1 MNILIIGQGGREHA
15 LAWKISQ
22 SPEVENIYI
31 APGNPGTAQEPK
43 CKNITIT
50 VDDIPAL
57 LKFAQTHLIDL
68 TIVGP
73 ELPLTLGIVDEFTQ
87 HGLKCFGATQAASQL
102 ESSKT
107 FCKKFAE
114 KYQIP
119 TAKAASFTDIEKA
132 RYYAQNHPLPFVIKA
147 DGLAAGKGVVI
158 IDNYSQA
165 MQTIDAMLGDKQFGK
180 ASQKIII
187 ETFLAGEEVSY
198 FVIADGENF
207 LTLAT
212 AQDHKAR
219 DNGDKGPNTGGMGAF
234 SPAPLVDN
242 LLEQK
247 IIDRIIQ
254 PTITGM
260 QQENIPY
267 TGFLFAGIMVVKG
280 EPYLLEYNCRLGDPE
295 TQAILLRLKSDLI
308 SIILAALNKSLT
320 SVNPVWLSDVALNV
334 VMCAAGYPENYE
346 KGKIINGLD
355 DAHADFAFKIFHAG
369 TQKVNGKILT
379 QGGRVLSIA
388 SFGKNVAIAQK
399 NAYHIVNQINFSGA
413 LFRTDIGY
421 KAISATD

>member
-158 IDNYSQA
+158 IDNYSLKLIA
-165 MQTIDAMLGDKQFGK
+165 LVDIEYNALRFARNNDTRCLSYLVFGK
-180 ASQKIII
+180 FINTNKSICKI
-187 ETFLAGEEVSY
+187 
-198 FVIADGENF
+198 
-207 LTLAT
+207 
-212 AQDHKAR
+212 
-219 DNGDKGPNTGGMGAF
+219 
-234 SPAPLVDN
+234 
-242 LLEQK
+242 
-247 IIDRIIQ
+247 
-254 PTITGM
+254 
-260 QQENIPY
+260 
-267 TGFLFAGIMVVKG
+267 
-280 EPYLLEYNCRLGDPE
+280 EYNL
-295 TQAILLRLKSDLI
+295 
-308 SIILAALNKSLT
+308 
-320 SVNPVWLSDVALNV
+320 NPV
-334 VMCAAGYPENYE
+334 
-346 KGKIINGLD
+346 
-355 DAHADFAFKIFHAG
+355 
-369 TQKVNGKILT
+369 
-379 QGGRVLSIA
+379 
-388 SFGKNVAIAQK
+388 
-399 NAYHIVNQINFSGA
+399 
-413 LFRTDIGY
+413 
-421 KAISATD
+421 